1 MILCAFKEQIKLLTT
16 LTSFEV
22 DMSYKRIR
30 QKGMNEVVFA
40 TFVPEHGKSKHS
52 TTDCYVLT
60 D

>member
-30 QKGMNEVVFA
+30 QKEMNEVIFA
-40 TFVPEHGKSKHS
+40 TYLPEHGKGRHLV
-52 TTDCYVLT
+52 TAW
-60 D
+60 